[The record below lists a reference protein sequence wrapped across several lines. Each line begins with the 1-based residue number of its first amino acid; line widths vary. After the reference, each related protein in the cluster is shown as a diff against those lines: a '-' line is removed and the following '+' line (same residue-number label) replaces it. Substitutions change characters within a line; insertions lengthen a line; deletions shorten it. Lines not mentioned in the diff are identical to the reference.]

1 MSFLKQIRD
10 ADKLEHQKSV
20 ILKHRADNVSVILFQ
35 RIHIVIPGDIYA
47 KDSESGV
54 HKPDH
59 CWNSPVAY
67 LEVSFIE
74 KVINFTGGELVSG
87 QEEIEHNLA
96 YPAFIPA
103 KILY

>member
-1 MSFLKQIRD
+1 M
-10 ADKLEHQKSV
+10 
-20 ILKHRADNVSVILFQ
+20 
-35 RIHIVIPGDIYA
+35 IPGDIYA
-47 KDSESGV
+47 QDSESGI

-59 CWNSPVAY
+59 GWNSPIAH
-67 LEVSFIE
+67 LEASFIE

-103 KILY
+103 EILY